1 MIDSVTMEEA
11 LRMIGRLT
19 LAGMLGMVIGIE
31 RTYRA
36 KTAGLHLVAVSATVL
51 ALIGLEVLGWFNKIL
66 RGKPEE
72 PVW

>member
-1 MIDSVTMEEA
+1 
-11 LRMIGRLT
+11 
-19 LAGMLGMVIGIE
+19 MVIGIE

-51 ALIGLEVLGWFNKIL
+51 ALIGLEVLGRFNKIL